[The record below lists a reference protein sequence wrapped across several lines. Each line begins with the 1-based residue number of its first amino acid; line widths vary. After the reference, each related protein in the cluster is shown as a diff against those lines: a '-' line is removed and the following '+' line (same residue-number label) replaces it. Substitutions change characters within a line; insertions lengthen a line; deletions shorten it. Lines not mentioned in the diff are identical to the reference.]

1 MPPHLQRKATN
12 PSCVI
17 GQHLNNQ
24 DSPFSRSE
32 VASLSQRKQT
42 TLHLALHVHSTAMHS
57 RSTTHPMPQHPPL
70 KPKKKKKKVPASM
83 TKYPHPPPTE
93 NPDDR
98 KKSHLRV
105 LPMASQHTRP
115 PPPPSQMQRHHTTP
129 APPLFPHRPPSYPTC
144 VARSLPPT
152 YSSTRPPHAP
162 HHRIK
167 HPPASPLRP
176 SAPGPSTSNTSG
188 LPATCSPCARPRS
201 VRWRAS
207 QADSAG
213 VPTRCDARRHMQQA
227 SPAQI
232 CRSWAISDTTCH
244 CQNAQVSIR

>member
-1 MPPHLQRKATN
+1 MIKY
-12 PSCVI
+12 
-17 GQHLNNQ
+17 
-24 DSPFSRSE
+24 
-32 VASLSQRKQT
+32 
-42 TLHLALHVHSTAMHS
+42 LH
-57 RSTTHPMPQHPPL
+57 PQPI
-70 KPKKKKKKVPASM
+70 KK
-83 TKYPHPPPTE
+83 
-93 NPDDR
+93 PDDR
-98 KKSHLRV
+98 KKSPQSAPHRQPTHSPTTTTV
-105 LPMASQHTRP
+105 TNA
-115 PPPPSQMQRHHTTP
+115 TTP
-129 APPLFPHRPPSYPTC
+129 HHPSPPRSPHRPPFYPTC